1 MNYKEYFKNKKIT
14 VMGLGLLGRGLND
27 VKFLAECEADLIV
40 TDLKKEKELK
50 PTLEILKRDFIEL
63 GISDAFSKI
72 KFVLGEHR
80 LEDFKDRDLILKAA
94 GVPLDSPYIAEAK
107 KNKIPVEMDESLF
120 AKLAPPIT
128 LVGITGTRGKTT
140 TTALVFEVA
149 RRAKE
154 KGALTGNVY
163 LGGNVKG
170 LATLPL
176 LKDIARD
183 DIVIL
188 ELSSWQLQGFGD
200 AGISPQIS
208 VFTNFMND
216 HLNYYKGSLEA
227 YFADKANIFKNQTSN
242 NYLVVGEELS
252 RTLSKMHHAPIRSRI
267 IKAEASEIPRSWNL
281 SLKGTHNEEN
291 IACAIA
297 VGQLLRIPS
306 EIIKEAVEGFEGVP
320 GRMQKVRSVRGIDIY
335 NDTTA
340 TTPDATLVA
349 LRTLS
354 RNKNIV
360 LIIGGADKGLNMD
373 LLTSNISQ
381 YCKAVIL
388 LAGTGTM
395 KIHQAV
401 MKVSGVLHEHA
412 QTLDEAVTKAID
424 FSGDGDVVLFS
435 PAFASFG
442 MFKNEYDRGDRF
454 LEIVNKLS

>member
-14 VMGLGLLGRGLND
+14 VMGLGLLGRGLGD
-27 VKFLAECEADLIV
+27 VRFLAECGAELIV
-40 TDLKKEKELK
+40 TDLKKEKELR

-63 GISDAFSKI
+63 GITDAFDKI
-72 KFVLGEHR
+72 KFVFGEHR
-80 LEDFKDRDLILKAA
+80 LEDFKDRDMIIKAA
-94 GVPLDSPYIAEAK
+94 GVPIDSPYVAEAK
-107 KNKIPVEMDESLF
+107 KHGIPVEMDESLF

-140 TTALVFEVA
+140 TTALVFEIA
-149 RRAKE
+149 QSAKE
-154 KGALTGNVY
+154 KGILKGNVH

-176 LKDIARD
+176 LKNIERD
-183 DIVIL
+183 DVVVL
-188 ELSSWQLQGFGD
+188 ELSSWQLQGFGE

-242 NYLVVGEELS
+242 NYLIVGEELARS
-252 RTLSKMHHAPIRSRI
+252 LSKMHHAPIRSRI
-267 IKAEASEIPRSWNL
+267 IKAESSEIPGSWKL
-281 SLKGTHNEEN
+281 SLKGRHNEEN

-297 VGQLLRIPS
+297 VGQVLKIPM
-306 EIIKEAVEGFEGVP
+306 EIMREAVENFEGVP
-320 GRMQKVRSVRGIDIY
+320 GRMQKVRTVRGIEVY

-354 RNKNIV
+354 RNKNVV
-360 LIIGGADKGLNMD
+360 LIMGGADKNLSMD
-373 LLTSNISQ
+373 VLISNVSQ
-381 YCKAVIL
+381 YCKAVVL

-395 KIHQAV
+395 RIHQNI
-401 MKVSGVLHEHA
+401 MKINGIIHEHA
-412 QTLDEAVTKAID
+412 QDLTEAVHKAMD
-424 FSGDGDVVLFS
+424 CAGDGDVVLFS

-442 MFKNEYDRGDRF
+442 MFKNEYDRGDKF
-454 LEIVNKLS
+454 LETVNRLS